1 MFDVDIGRL
10 NRTMVL
16 DNDVVFGTVNA
27 NRRHYETAAAA
38 LARAD
43 KHWLARLIT
52 PTVTL
57 EHWDEADEHRKGYIK
72 VVIDLR
78 P

>member
-1 MFDVDIGRL
+1 MFDVDIGHL

-27 NRRHYETAAAA
+27 NRRHYETAAAE

-43 KHWLARLIT
+43 RRWLARLIT
-52 PTVTL
+52 RTVPL
-57 EHWDEADEHRKGYIK
+57 ERWDEALEHRKGYIK
-72 VVIDLR
+72 VVIDFR